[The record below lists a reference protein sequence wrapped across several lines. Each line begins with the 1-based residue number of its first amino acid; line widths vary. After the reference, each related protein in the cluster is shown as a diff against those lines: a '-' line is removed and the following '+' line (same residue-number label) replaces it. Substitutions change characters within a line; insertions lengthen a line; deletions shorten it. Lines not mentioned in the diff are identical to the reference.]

1 MIQKLKNIFKIKIR
15 FSWLLSIIFSA
26 GYILGYIFLQ
36 DKHINSGMQAFKYIV
51 AWLVGILIYHVLIQI
66 FWCLAQGDYLQK
78 NKKIQTWIV
87 WQYPFVITFI
97 FLCICWI
104 IPIILKYPAGICWDA
119 SWQIDQGMG
128 NTILTSHHPVFHTML
143 MAWFVKFGMQL
154 HSANVGIFLFCVV
167 EAIILALIFSFAI
180 KCLVDLQAKYWSIL
194 LAAIFF
200 GFSPFIT
207 GYVGTVIKD
216 VYFVA
221 MCVLYITTLIVYAA
235 DRELFWSKCYYS
247 ILFVLATVGMVL
259 FRNNGLYMCAP
270 TALALMVYE
279 FKKRDNKF
287 VKHIVIIAMSCILA
301 VTASKT
307 LTHIYQPEKGSIAE
321 ALSLPIQQT
330 SRYVKIYGN
339 EVTEKEKKIINK
351 VLPYDQLGELYNP
364 YISDPVKAHFNRSA
378 TGDDLKQYLNVWWRQ
393 FLKHP
398 TCYVKATV
406 QQSIVLIYPG
416 YNNYAY
422 YLNSN
427 ADNYNYQKEQYF
439 TTPRKI
445 ALLQQ
450 KYFKYLVGCHSVPI
464 ISLLNNMALYIMGMF
479 CLLIFSWKKHNYNS
493 MFFFIPLI
501 LSVLIIVAAPCI
513 RWHVRYAFPVIY
525 TFPLILAEFTRMRKE
540 DKNG

>member
-15 FSWLLSIIFSA
+15 FSWLLSIIFSG

-36 DKHINSGMQAFKYIV
+36 EKHINSGMQAFKYIV

-66 FWCLAQGDYLQK
+66 FWCLVQGDYLQK
-78 NKKIQTWIV
+78 NKKIQTWII
-87 WQYPFVITFI
+87 WQHPFVITFI
-97 FLCICWI
+97 FLCICWT

-128 NTILTSHHPVFHTML
+128 NTTLTSHHPVFHTML
-143 MAWFVKFGMQL
+143 MAWFVKFGMKL
-154 HSANVGIFLFCVV
+154 YSANVGIFLFCVV

-194 LAAIFF
+194 IAVIFF

-270 TALALMVYE
+270 TALVLMVYE

-287 VKHIVIIAMSCILA
+287 VKHIVIVAMSCILA

-378 TGDDLKQYLNVWWRQ
+378 TGNDLKQYLNVWWRQ

-427 ADNYNYQKEQYF
+427 ADNYFYQKEQYF

-493 MFFFIPLI
+493 MFFFVPLI

>member
-36 DKHINSGMQAFKYIV
+36 EKHINSGMQAFKYIV

-97 FLCICWI
+97 FLCICWT

-427 ADNYNYQKEQYF
+427 ADNYFYQKEQYF

-450 KYFKYLVGCHSVPI
+450 KYFKYLAGCHSVPI

-525 TFPLILAEFTRMRKE
+525 TFPLILAEFTKIRKE
-540 DKNG
+540 DNNG

>member
-1 MIQKLKNIFKIKIR
+1 MIQKLKNIFKIQIR

-36 DKHINSGMQAFKYIV
+36 EKHINSGMQAFKYIV

-66 FWCLAQGDYLQK
+66 FWCLVQGDYLQK
-78 NKKIQTWIV
+78 NIKIQTWIV
-87 WQYPFVITFI
+87 WQHPFVITFI
-97 FLCICWI
+97 FLCICWT

-128 NTILTSHHPVFHTML
+128 NTTLTSHHPVFHTML

-180 KCLVDLQAKYWSIL
+180 KCLVDLQAKYWSIII
-194 LAAIFF
+194 AILFF

-216 VYFVA
+216 VYFTA

-235 DRELFWSKCYYS
+235 NRKLFWSKCYYS

-270 TALALMVYE
+270 TVLVLIVYE
-279 FKKRDNKF
+279 LKKRDNKF
-287 VKHIVIIAMSCILA
+287 IQHVVVIALSCILA
-301 VTASKT
+301 ITASKT
-307 LTHIYQPEKGSIAE
+307 LDYIYQPEKGSIAE
-321 ALSLPIQQT
+321 ALSIPIQQT

-364 YISDPVKAHFNRSA
+364 YISDPVKTHFNRSA

-393 FLKHP
+393 FLRHP

-540 DKNG
+540 DNNG

>member
-1 MIQKLKNIFKIKIR
+1 M
-15 FSWLLSIIFSA
+15 LLIICTV
-26 GYILGYIFLQ
+26 Y
-36 DKHINSGMQAFKYIV
+36 
-51 AWLVGILIYHVLIQI
+51 WE
-66 FWCLAQGDYLQK
+66 
-78 NKKIQTWIV
+78 
-87 WQYPFVITFI
+87 VII
-97 FLCICWI
+97 
-104 IPIILKYPAGICWDA
+104 
-119 SWQIDQGMG
+119 S
-128 NTILTSHHPVFHTML
+128 
-143 MAWFVKFGMQL
+143 
-154 HSANVGIFLFCVV
+154 
-167 EAIILALIFSFAI
+167 
-180 KCLVDLQAKYWSIL
+180 
-194 LAAIFF
+194 
-200 GFSPFIT
+200 
-207 GYVGTVIKD
+207 
-216 VYFVA
+216 
-221 MCVLYITTLIVYAA
+221 IVY
-235 DRELFWSKCYYS
+235 EL
-247 ILFVLATVGMVL
+247 
-259 FRNNGLYMCAP
+259 
-270 TALALMVYE
+270 
-279 FKKRDNKF
+279 KKRDNKF
-287 VKHIVIIAMSCILA
+287 IQHVVVIALSCILA
-301 VTASKT
+301 ITASKT
-307 LTHIYQPEKGSIAE
+307 LDYIYQPEKGSIAE
-321 ALSLPIQQT
+321 ALSFPIQQP

-364 YISDPVKAHFNRSA
+364 YISDPVKTHFNRSA

-393 FLKHP
+393 FLRHP

-540 DKNG
+540 DNNG

>member
-36 DKHINSGMQAFKYIV
+36 EKHINSGMQAFKYIV

-66 FWCLAQGDYLQK
+66 FWCLVQGDYLQK
-78 NKKIQTWIV
+78 NKKIQTWII
-87 WQYPFVITFI
+87 WQHPFVITFI
-97 FLCICWI
+97 FLCICWT

-128 NTILTSHHPVFHTML
+128 NTTLTSHHPIFHTML
-143 MAWFVKFGMQL
+143 MAWFVKFGMKL
-154 HSANVGIFLFCVV
+154 YSANVGIFLFCVV

-194 LAAIFF
+194 LAVIFF

-247 ILFVLATVGMVL
+247 ILFILATVGMVL

-270 TALALMVYE
+270 TALVLMVYE

-321 ALSLPIQQT
+321 ALSFPIQQT

-427 ADNYNYQKEQYF
+427 ADNYFYQKEQYF

-464 ISLLNNMALYIMGMF
+464 ISLLNNMALYIMGIF

-493 MFFFIPLI
+493 MFFFVPLI

>member
-15 FSWLLSIIFSA
+15 FSWLLSIIFST

-36 DKHINSGMQAFKYIV
+36 EKHINSGMQAFKYIV

-66 FWCLAQGDYLQK
+66 FWCLVQGDYLQK

-87 WQYPFVITFI
+87 WQHPFVITFI
-97 FLCICWI
+97 FLCICWT
-104 IPIILKYPAGICWDA
+104 IPIVLKYPAGICFDA

-128 NTILTSHHPVFHTML
+128 NVPLTTHHPIFHTML
-143 MAWFVKFGMQL
+143 MVWFVKFGMKL
-154 HSANVGIFLFCVV
+154 YSANVGIFLFCVV

-194 LAAIFF
+194 LAVIFF

-221 MCVLYITTLIVYAA
+221 MCVLYITTLVVYAA
-235 DRELFWSKCYYS
+235 DRELFWSKFYYS
-247 ILFVLATVGMVL
+247 ILFILATVGMVL

-270 TALALMVYE
+270 TALVLMVYE

-287 VKHIVIIAMSCILA
+287 IKHIVIIAMSCILA

-321 ALSLPIQQT
+321 ALSLPFQQT
-330 SRYVKIYGN
+330 ARYVKIYGN
-339 EVTEKEKKIINK
+339 EVTEKEKKIISK
-351 VLPYDQLGELYNP
+351 VLPYDRLGELYDP
-364 YISDPVKAHFNRSA
+364 YISDPVKFYFNSSA

-406 QQSIVLIYPG
+406 QQNIFLIYPG

-427 ADNYNYQKEQYF
+427 ANNYFYQKEQYF

-450 KYFKYLVGCHSVPI
+450 KYFEYLVGCHSVPI

-501 LSVLIIVAAPCI
+501 LSVLIIVAAPTI
-513 RWHVRYAFPVIY
+513 RGHVRYAFPVIY

>member
-15 FSWLLSIIFSA
+15 FSWLLSIIFST

-36 DKHINSGMQAFKYIV
+36 EKHINSGMQAFKYIV

-66 FWCLAQGDYLQK
+66 FWCLVQGDYLQK

-87 WQYPFVITFI
+87 WQHPFVITFI
-97 FLCICWI
+97 FLCICWT
-104 IPIILKYPAGICWDA
+104 IPIVLKYPAGICFDA

-128 NTILTSHHPVFHTML
+128 NVPLTTHHPIFHTML
-143 MAWFVKFGMQL
+143 MVWFVKFGMKL
-154 HSANVGIFLFCVV
+154 YSANVGIFLFCVV
-167 EAIILALIFSFAI
+167 EAIILALIFSFAV

-194 LAAIFF
+194 LAVIFF

-235 DRELFWSKCYYS
+235 DRELFWSKFYYS
-247 ILFVLATVGMVL
+247 ILFILATVGMVL

-270 TALALMVYE
+270 TALVLMVYE

-287 VKHIVIIAMSCILA
+287 IKHIVIIAMSCILA

-321 ALSLPIQQT
+321 ALSLPFQQT
-330 SRYVKIYGN
+330 ARYVKIYGN
-339 EVTEKEKKIINK
+339 EVTEKEKKIISK
-351 VLPYDQLGELYNP
+351 VLPYDRLGELYDP
-364 YISDPVKAHFNRSA
+364 YISDPVKFYFNSSA

-406 QQSIVLIYPG
+406 QQNIFLIYPG

-427 ADNYNYQKEQYF
+427 ANNYFYQKEQYF

-450 KYFKYLVGCHSVPI
+450 KYFEYLVGCHSVPI

-501 LSVLIIVAAPCI
+501 LSVLIIVAAPTI
-513 RWHVRYAFPVIY
+513 RGHVRYAFPVIY

>member
-36 DKHINSGMQAFKYIV
+36 EKHINSGMQAFKYIV

-66 FWCLAQGDYLQK
+66 FWCLVQGDYLQK
-78 NKKIQTWIV
+78 NKKIQTWII
-87 WQYPFVITFI
+87 WQHPFVITFI
-97 FLCICWI
+97 FLCICWT

-128 NTILTSHHPVFHTML
+128 NTTLTSHHPVFHTML
-143 MAWFVKFGMQL
+143 MAWFVKFGMKL
-154 HSANVGIFLFCVV
+154 YSANVGIFLFCVV

-194 LAAIFF
+194 LAVIFF

-247 ILFVLATVGMVL
+247 ILFILATVGMVL

-270 TALALMVYE
+270 TALVLMVYE

-287 VKHIVIIAMSCILA
+287 IKHIVIIAMSCILA

-406 QQSIVLIYPG
+406 QQSIVLIHPG

-427 ADNYNYQKEQYF
+427 ADNYFYQKEQYF

-493 MFFFIPLI
+493 MFFFVPLI

>member
-36 DKHINSGMQAFKYIV
+36 EKHINSGMQAFKYIV

-66 FWCLAQGDYLQK
+66 FWCLVQGDYLQK
-78 NKKIQTWIV
+78 NKKIQTWII
-87 WQYPFVITFI
+87 WQHPFVITFI
-97 FLCICWI
+97 FLCICWT

-128 NTILTSHHPVFHTML
+128 NTTLTSHHPVFHTML
-143 MAWFVKFGMQL
+143 MAWFVKFGMKL
-154 HSANVGIFLFCVV
+154 YSANVGIFLFCVV

-194 LAAIFF
+194 LAVIFF

-247 ILFVLATVGMVL
+247 ILFILATVGMVL

-270 TALALMVYE
+270 TALVLMVYE

-427 ADNYNYQKEQYF
+427 ADNYFYQKEQYF

-464 ISLLNNMALYIMGMF
+464 ISLLNNMALYIMGIF

-493 MFFFIPLI
+493 MFFFVPLI

>member
-36 DKHINSGMQAFKYIV
+36 EKHINSGMQAFKYIV
-51 AWLVGILIYHVLIQI
+51 AWLVGIFIYHVLIQI
-66 FWCLAQGDYLQK
+66 FWCLVQGDYLQK

-87 WQYPFVITFI
+87 WQHPFVITFL
-97 FLCICWI
+97 FLCICWT

-128 NTILTSHHPVFHTML
+128 NTTLTSHHPVFHTML

-154 HSANVGIFLFCVV
+154 HSANIGIFLFCIV
-167 EAIILALIFSFAI
+167 EAIILAVIFSFAI
-180 KCLVDLQAKYWSIL
+180 KCLVDLQAKYWSVIIAIL
-194 LAAIFF
+194 FF

-216 VYFVA
+216 VYFTA

-235 DRELFWSKCYYS
+235 NRKLFWSKCYYS

-270 TALALMVYE
+270 TVLVLIVYE
-279 FKKRDNKF
+279 LKKRDNKF
-287 VKHIVIIAMSCILA
+287 IQHVVVIALSCILA
-301 VTASKT
+301 ITASKT
-307 LTHIYQPEKGSIAE
+307 LDYIYQPEKGSIAE
-321 ALSLPIQQT
+321 ALSIPIQQT

-364 YISDPVKAHFNRSA
+364 YISDPVKTHFNRSA

-393 FLKHP
+393 FLRHP

-493 MFFFIPLI
+493 MFFLIIPL
-501 LSVLIIVAAPCI
+501 
-513 RWHVRYAFPVIY
+513 
-525 TFPLILAEFTRMRKE
+525 
-540 DKNG
+540 

>member
-36 DKHINSGMQAFKYIV
+36 EKHINSGMQAFKYIV

-97 FLCICWI
+97 FLCICWT

-128 NTILTSHHPVFHTML
+128 NTTLTSHHPVFHTML

-270 TALALMVYE
+270 TALVLMVYE

-287 VKHIVIIAMSCILA
+287 IKHIVIIAMSCILA

-427 ADNYNYQKEQYF
+427 ADNYFYQKEQYF

>member
-36 DKHINSGMQAFKYIV
+36 EKHINSGMQAFKYIV

-66 FWCLAQGDYLQK
+66 FWCLVQGDYLQK
-78 NKKIQTWIV
+78 NKKIQTWII
-87 WQYPFVITFI
+87 WQHPFVITFI
-97 FLCICWI
+97 FLCICWT

-128 NTILTSHHPVFHTML
+128 NTTLTSHHPVFHTML
-143 MAWFVKFGMQL
+143 MAWFVKFGMKL
-154 HSANVGIFLFCVV
+154 YSANVGIFLFCVV

-194 LAAIFF
+194 LAVIFF

-247 ILFVLATVGMVL
+247 ILFILATVGMVL

-270 TALALMVYE
+270 TALVLMVYE
-279 FKKRDNKF
+279 FKKRYNKF
-287 VKHIVIIAMSCILA
+287 IKHIVIIAMSCILA

-364 YISDPVKAHFNRSA
+364 YISDPVKNHFNRSA

-427 ADNYNYQKEQYF
+427 ADNYFYQKEQYF

-493 MFFFIPLI
+493 MFFFVPLI

>member
-36 DKHINSGMQAFKYIV
+36 EKHINSGMQAFKYIV

-66 FWCLAQGDYLQK
+66 FWCLVQGDYLQK
-78 NKKIQTWIV
+78 NKKIQTWII
-87 WQYPFVITFI
+87 WQHPFVITFI
-97 FLCICWI
+97 FLCICWT

-128 NTILTSHHPVFHTML
+128 NTTLTSHHPVFHTML
-143 MAWFVKFGMQL
+143 MAWFVKFGMKL
-154 HSANVGIFLFCVV
+154 YSANVGIFLFCVV

-194 LAAIFF
+194 LAVIFF

-270 TALALMVYE
+270 TALVLMVYE

-287 VKHIVIIAMSCILA
+287 VKHIVIVAMSCILA

-378 TGDDLKQYLNVWWRQ
+378 TGNDLKQYLNVWWRQ

-427 ADNYNYQKEQYF
+427 ADNYFYQKEQYF

-493 MFFFIPLI
+493 MFFFVPLI

>member
-36 DKHINSGMQAFKYIV
+36 EKHINSGMQAFKYIV

-66 FWCLAQGDYLQK
+66 FWCFVQGDYLQK

-87 WQYPFVITFI
+87 WQHPFVITFI
-97 FLCICWI
+97 FLCICWT
-104 IPIILKYPAGICWDA
+104 IPIVLKYPAGICWDA

-128 NTILTSHHPVFHTML
+128 NVPLTSHHPIFHTML

-194 LAAIFF
+194 LAVIFF

-270 TALALMVYE
+270 TALVLMVYE

-287 VKHIVIIAMSCILA
+287 IKHIVIIAMSCILA

-321 ALSLPIQQT
+321 ALSLPFQQT
-330 SRYVKIYGN
+330 ARYVKTYGN

-364 YISDPVKAHFNRSA
+364 YVSDPVKFYFNRSA

-406 QQSIVLIYPG
+406 QQSIFLIHPG

-427 ADNYNYQKEQYF
+427 ANNYFYQKEQYF

-493 MFFFIPLI
+493 MFFFVPLI
-501 LSVLIIVAAPCI
+501 LSVLIILAAPCI

>member
-36 DKHINSGMQAFKYIV
+36 EKHINSGMQAFKYIV

-66 FWCLAQGDYLQK
+66 FWCLVQGDYLQK
-78 NKKIQTWIV
+78 NKKIQTWII
-87 WQYPFVITFI
+87 WQHPFVITFI
-97 FLCICWI
+97 FLCICWT

-128 NTILTSHHPVFHTML
+128 NTTLTSHHPVFHTML
-143 MAWFVKFGMQL
+143 MAWFVKFGMKL
-154 HSANVGIFLFCVV
+154 YSANVGIFLFCVV

-194 LAAIFF
+194 LAVIFF

-247 ILFVLATVGMVL
+247 ILFILATVGMVL

-270 TALALMVYE
+270 TALVLMVYE

-287 VKHIVIIAMSCILA
+287 IKHIVIIAMSCILA

-427 ADNYNYQKEQYF
+427 ADNYFYQKEQYF

-493 MFFFIPLI
+493 MFFFVPLI

>member
-1 MIQKLKNIFKIKIR
+1 
-15 FSWLLSIIFSA
+15 
-26 GYILGYIFLQ
+26 
-36 DKHINSGMQAFKYIV
+36 
-51 AWLVGILIYHVLIQI
+51 
-66 FWCLAQGDYLQK
+66 
-78 NKKIQTWIV
+78 
-87 WQYPFVITFI
+87 
-97 FLCICWI
+97 
-104 IPIILKYPAGICWDA
+104 
-119 SWQIDQGMG
+119 
-128 NTILTSHHPVFHTML
+128 

-154 HSANVGIFLFCVV
+154 HSANIGIFLFCIV
-167 EAIILALIFSFAI
+167 EAIILAVIFSFAI
-180 KCLVDLQAKYWSIL
+180 KCLVDLQAKYWSVIIAIL
-194 LAAIFF
+194 FL

-216 VYFVA
+216 VYFTA

-235 DRELFWSKCYYS
+235 NRKLFWSKCYYS

-270 TALALMVYE
+270 TVLVLIVYE
-279 FKKRDNKF
+279 LKKRDNKF
-287 VKHIVIIAMSCILA
+287 IQHVVVIALSCILA
-301 VTASKT
+301 ITASKT
-307 LTHIYQPEKGSIAE
+307 LDYIYQPEKGSIAE
-321 ALSLPIQQT
+321 ALSIPIQQT

-364 YISDPVKAHFNRSA
+364 YISDPVKTHFNRSA

-393 FLKHP
+393 FLRHP

-540 DKNG
+540 DNNG

>member
-36 DKHINSGMQAFKYIV
+36 EKHINSGMQAFKYIV

-66 FWCLAQGDYLQK
+66 FWCLVQGDYLQK
-78 NKKIQTWIV
+78 NKKIQTWII
-87 WQYPFVITFI
+87 WQHPFVITFI
-97 FLCICWI
+97 FLCICWT

-128 NTILTSHHPVFHTML
+128 NTTLTSHHPVFHTML
-143 MAWFVKFGMQL
+143 MAWFVKFGMKL
-154 HSANVGIFLFCVV
+154 YSANVGIFLFCVV

-194 LAAIFF
+194 LAVIFF

-247 ILFVLATVGMVL
+247 ILFILATVGMVL

-270 TALALMVYE
+270 TALVLLVYE

-287 VKHIVIIAMSCILA
+287 IKHIVIIAMSCILA

-364 YISDPVKAHFNRSA
+364 YISDPVKNHFNRSA

-427 ADNYNYQKEQYF
+427 ADNYFYQKEQYF

-493 MFFFIPLI
+493 MFFFVPLI

>member
-1 MIQKLKNIFKIKIR
+1 
-15 FSWLLSIIFSA
+15 
-26 GYILGYIFLQ
+26 
-36 DKHINSGMQAFKYIV
+36 MQAFKYIV

-66 FWCLAQGDYLQK
+66 FWCLVQGDYLQK
-78 NKKIQTWIV
+78 NKKIQTWII
-87 WQYPFVITFI
+87 WQHPFVITFI
-97 FLCICWI
+97 FLCICWT

-128 NTILTSHHPVFHTML
+128 NTTLTSHHPVFHTML
-143 MAWFVKFGMQL
+143 MAWFVKFGMKL
-154 HSANVGIFLFCVV
+154 YSANVGIFLFCVV

-194 LAAIFF
+194 LAVIFF

-247 ILFVLATVGMVL
+247 ILFILATVGMVL

-270 TALALMVYE
+270 TALVLMVYE

-287 VKHIVIIAMSCILA
+287 IKHIVIIAMSCILA

-427 ADNYNYQKEQYF
+427 ADNYFYQKEQYF

-493 MFFFIPLI
+493 MFFFVPLI

>member
-15 FSWLLSIIFSA
+15 FSWLLSIFFSA

-36 DKHINSGMQAFKYIV
+36 EKHINSGMQAFKYIV
-51 AWLVGILIYHVLIQI
+51 AWLVGIFIYHVLIQI
-66 FWCLAQGDYLQK
+66 FWCLVQGDYLQK

-87 WQYPFVITFI
+87 WQHPFVITFL
-97 FLCICWI
+97 FLCICWT

-128 NTILTSHHPVFHTML
+128 NTTLTSHHPVFHTML

-154 HSANVGIFLFCVV
+154 HSANIGIFLFCIV
-167 EAIILALIFSFAI
+167 EAIILAVIFSFAI
-180 KCLVDLQAKYWSIL
+180 KCLVDLQAKYWSVIIAIL
-194 LAAIFF
+194 FF

-216 VYFVA
+216 VYFTA

-235 DRELFWSKCYYS
+235 NRKLFWSKCYYS

-270 TALALMVYE
+270 TVLVLIVYE
-279 FKKRDNKF
+279 LKKRDNKF
-287 VKHIVIIAMSCILA
+287 IQHVVVIALSCILA
-301 VTASKT
+301 ITASKT
-307 LTHIYQPEKGSIAE
+307 LDYIYQPEKGSIAE
-321 ALSLPIQQT
+321 ALSIPIQQT

-364 YISDPVKAHFNRSA
+364 YISDPVKTHFNRSA

-393 FLKHP
+393 FLRHP

-501 LSVLIIVAAPCI
+501 LSVLITVAAPCI

>member
-1 MIQKLKNIFKIKIR
+1 MIQKLKNIFKIQIR

-36 DKHINSGMQAFKYIV
+36 EKHINSGMQAFKYIV

-66 FWCLAQGDYLQK
+66 FWCLVQGDYLQK

-87 WQYPFVITFI
+87 WQHPFVITFI
-97 FLCICWI
+97 FLCICWT

-235 DRELFWSKCYYS
+235 DCELFWSKCYYS

-270 TALALMVYE
+270 TALVLMVYE

-427 ADNYNYQKEQYF
+427 ADNYFYQKEQYF

>member
-36 DKHINSGMQAFKYIV
+36 EKHINSGMQAFKYIV

-66 FWCLAQGDYLQK
+66 FWCLVQGDYLQK
-78 NKKIQTWIV
+78 NKKIQTWII
-87 WQYPFVITFI
+87 WQHPFVITFI
-97 FLCICWI
+97 FLCICWT

-128 NTILTSHHPVFHTML
+128 NTTLTSHHPVFHTML
-143 MAWFVKFGMQL
+143 MAWFVKFGVQL

-180 KCLVDLQAKYWSIL
+180 KCLVALQAKYWSIL
-194 LAAIFF
+194 LAVIFF

-270 TALALMVYE
+270 TALVLMVYE

-427 ADNYNYQKEQYF
+427 ADNYFYQKEQYF

-493 MFFFIPLI
+493 MFFFVPLI

>member
-1 MIQKLKNIFKIKIR
+1 MIQKLKNIFKIQIR

-26 GYILGYIFLQ
+26 GYILGFIFLQ
-36 DKHINSGMQAFKYIV
+36 EKHINSGMQAFKYIV

-66 FWCLAQGDYLQK
+66 FWCLVQGDYLQK

-87 WQYPFVITFI
+87 WQHPFVITFI
-97 FLCICWI
+97 FLCICWT

-270 TALALMVYE
+270 TALVLMVYE

-427 ADNYNYQKEQYF
+427 ADNYFYQKEQYF

-479 CLLIFSWKKHNYNS
+479 CLLIFSWKKHNYS

>member
-36 DKHINSGMQAFKYIV
+36 EKHINSGMQAFKYIV

-97 FLCICWI
+97 FLCICWT

>member
-1 MIQKLKNIFKIKIR
+1 MSQKLKNIFKIKIR
-15 FSWLLSIIFSA
+15 FSWLLSTIFSA

-36 DKHINSGMQAFKYIV
+36 GKHINSGMQAFKYIV
-51 AWLVGILIYHVLIQI
+51 AWVVGILIYHVLIQI
-66 FWCLAQGDYLQK
+66 FWCLVQGDYLQK

-87 WQYPFVITFI
+87 WQHPFVITFI
-97 FLCICWI
+97 FLCICWT
-104 IPIILKYPAGICWDA
+104 IPIVLKYPAGICFDA

-128 NTILTSHHPVFHTML
+128 NVPLTTHHPIFHTML
-143 MAWFVKFGMQL
+143 MAWFVKFGMKL
-154 HSANVGIFLFCVV
+154 YSANVGIFLFCVV

-180 KCLVDLQAKYWSIL
+180 KCLVDFQAKYWSIL
-194 LAAIFF
+194 LAVIFF

-270 TALALMVYE
+270 TALVLMVYE
-279 FKKRDNKF
+279 FKKRDNTF
-287 VKHIVIIAMSCILA
+287 IKHIVIIATSCILA

-321 ALSLPIQQT
+321 ALSLPFQQT
-330 SRYVKIYGN
+330 ARYVKTYGN
-339 EVTEKEKKIINK
+339 EVTENEKKIISK
-351 VLPYDQLGELYNP
+351 VLPYDRLGELYDP
-364 YISDPVKAHFNRSA
+364 YISDPVKFYFNNSA

-406 QQSIVLIYPG
+406 QQSIFLIYPG

-427 ADNYNYQKEQYF
+427 ANNYFYQKEQYF

-450 KYFKYLVGCHSVPI
+450 KYFEYLVGCHSVPI

-501 LSVLIIVAAPCI
+501 LSVLIIVAAPTI
-513 RWHVRYAFPVIY
+513 RGHVRYAFPVIY

>member
-1 MIQKLKNIFKIKIR
+1 MIQKLKNIFKIQIR
-15 FSWLLSIIFSA
+15 FSWLLSIIFSV

-36 DKHINSGMQAFKYIV
+36 EKHINSGMQAFKYIV
-51 AWLVGILIYHVLIQI
+51 AWLVGILIYHVLIQV
-66 FWCLAQGDYLQK
+66 FWCLVQGDYLQK

-87 WQYPFVITFI
+87 WQHPFVITFI
-97 FLCICWI
+97 FLCICWT

-128 NTILTSHHPVFHTML
+128 NTTLTSHHPVFHTML

-154 HSANVGIFLFCVV
+154 HSANIGIFLFCIV
-167 EAIILALIFSFAI
+167 EAIILAVIFSFAI
-180 KCLVDLQAKYWSIL
+180 KCLVDLQAKYWSIII
-194 LAAIFF
+194 AILFF

-270 TALALMVYE
+270 TVLVLIVYE
-279 FKKRDNKF
+279 LKKRDNKF
-287 VKHIVIIAMSCILA
+287 IQHVVVIALSCILA
-301 VTASKT
+301 ITASKT
-307 LTHIYQPEKGSIAE
+307 LDYIYQPEKGSIAE
-321 ALSLPIQQT
+321 ALSIPIQQT

-364 YISDPVKAHFNRSA
+364 YISDPVKTYFNRSA

>member
-36 DKHINSGMQAFKYIV
+36 EKHINSGMQAFKYIV

-97 FLCICWI
+97 FLCICWT

-427 ADNYNYQKEQYF
+427 ADNYFYQKEQYF

>member
-1 MIQKLKNIFKIKIR
+1 MIQSIKNIFKTKIR
-15 FSWLLSIIFSA
+15 FSWLLSMIFSI

-36 DKHINSGMQAFKYIV
+36 EKHINSGMQILKYIV

-66 FWCLAQGDYLQK
+66 FWCLVQGDYLQK
-78 NKKIQTWIV
+78 SKKIQSWII
-87 WQYPFVITFI
+87 WKHPFIVTFI
-97 FLCICWI
+97 FLCICWT
-104 IPIILKYPAGICWDA
+104 IPIILKYPAGICWDV

-128 NTILTSHHPVFHTML
+128 NMPLTSHHPIFHTKL
-143 MAWFVKFGMQL
+143 MTWFIKFGMKL

-194 LAAIFF
+194 LAVIFF

-216 VYFVA
+216 VYFMT

-247 ILFVLATVGMVL
+247 ILFILATVGMVL

-270 TALALMVYE
+270 TALVLMVYE

-287 VKHIVIIAMSCILA
+287 IKHIVIIAMSCILA

-330 SRYVKIYGN
+330 SRYVKTYGN
-339 EVTEKEKKIINK
+339 EVTENEKKIISK
-351 VLPYDQLGELYNP
+351 VLPYDRLGELYDP
-364 YISDPVKAHFNRSA
+364 YISDPVKMYFNRSA
-378 TGDDLKQYLNVWWRQ
+378 TREDTIKYLNVWWQQ

-398 TCYVKATV
+398 MCYVEATV
-406 QQSIVLIYPG
+406 QQNILLIYPG

-422 YLNSN
+422 YLSC
-427 ADNYNYQKEQYF
+427 DKTGYSFQKVQLF
-439 TTPRKI
+439 HTPQKI
-445 ALLQQ
+445 ALLQE
-450 KYFKYLVGCHSVPI
+450 KYFNFLVECHTIPV

-479 CLLIFSWKKHNYNS
+479 CLLIFSWKRHNCKS
-493 MFFFIPLI
+493 MFFFIPLL
-501 LSVLIIVAAPCI
+501 LSVLIIIAAPCI
-513 RWHVRYAFPVIY
+513 RGHVRYAFPVIY
-525 TFPLILAEFTRMRKE
+525 TFPLILAEFTRIKKV

>member
-1 MIQKLKNIFKIKIR
+1 MVR
-15 FSWLLSIIFSA
+15 
-26 GYILGYIFLQ
+26 
-36 DKHINSGMQAFKYIV
+36 
-51 AWLVGILIYHVLIQI
+51 LVGILIYHVLIQI
-66 FWCLAQGDYLQK
+66 FWCLVQGDYLQK

-87 WQYPFVITFI
+87 WQHPFVITFI
-97 FLCICWI
+97 FLCICWT
-104 IPIILKYPAGICWDA
+104 IPIVLKYPAGICWDA

-128 NTILTSHHPVFHTML
+128 NVPLTTHHPIFHTML

-180 KCLVDLQAKYWSIL
+180 KCLVALQAKYWSIL
-194 LAAIFF
+194 LAVIFF

-270 TALALMVYE
+270 TALVLMVYE

-287 VKHIVIIAMSCILA
+287 IKHIVIIAMSCILA

-321 ALSLPIQQT
+321 ALSLPFQQT
-330 SRYVKIYGN
+330 ARYVKTYGN

-364 YISDPVKAHFNRSA
+364 YVSDPVKFYFNRSA

-406 QQSIVLIYPG
+406 QQSIFLIYPG

-427 ADNYNYQKEQYF
+427 ANNYFYQKEQYF

-493 MFFFIPLI
+493 MFFFVPLI
-501 LSVLIIVAAPCI
+501 LSVLIILAAPCI

>member
-1 MIQKLKNIFKIKIR
+1 MIQKLKNIFKIKIQ

-36 DKHINSGMQAFKYIV
+36 EKHINSGMQAFKYIV

-97 FLCICWI
+97 FLCICWT

-427 ADNYNYQKEQYF
+427 ADNYFYQKEQYF

-525 TFPLILAEFTRMRKE
+525 TFPLILAEFTRIRKE
-540 DKNG
+540 DNNG

>member
-36 DKHINSGMQAFKYIV
+36 EKHINSGMQAFKYIV
-51 AWLVGILIYHVLIQI
+51 AWLVGILIYHVFIQI
-66 FWCLAQGDYLQK
+66 FWCLVQGDYLQK
-78 NKKIQTWIV
+78 NKKIQTWII
-87 WQYPFVITFI
+87 WQHPFVITFI
-97 FLCICWI
+97 FLCICWT

-128 NTILTSHHPVFHTML
+128 NTTLTSHHPVFHTML
-143 MAWFVKFGMQL
+143 MAWFVKFGMKL
-154 HSANVGIFLFCVV
+154 YSANVGIFLFCVV

-194 LAAIFF
+194 LAVIFF

-247 ILFVLATVGMVL
+247 ILFILATVGMVL

-270 TALALMVYE
+270 TALVLMVYE

-287 VKHIVIIAMSCILA
+287 IKHIVIIAMSCILA

-427 ADNYNYQKEQYF
+427 ADNYFYQKEQYF

-493 MFFFIPLI
+493 MFFFVPLI

>member
-36 DKHINSGMQAFKYIV
+36 EKHINSGMQAFKYIV

-97 FLCICWI
+97 FLCICWT

-154 HSANVGIFLFCVV
+154 HSANVGIFFFCVV

-427 ADNYNYQKEQYF
+427 ADNYFYQKEQYF

>member
-36 DKHINSGMQAFKYIV
+36 EKHINSGMQAFKYIL
-51 AWLVGILIYHVLIQI
+51 AWLVGILIYRVLIQI

-87 WQYPFVITFI
+87 WQHPFVITFI

-128 NTILTSHHPVFHTML
+128 NTTLTSHHPVFHTML

-154 HSANVGIFLFCVV
+154 HSANIGIFLFCIV
-167 EAIILALIFSFAI
+167 EAIILAVIFSFAI
-180 KCLVDLQAKYWSIL
+180 KCLVDLQAKYWSIII
-194 LAAIFF
+194 AILFF

-216 VYFVA
+216 VYFTA

-235 DRELFWSKCYYS
+235 NRKLFWSKCYYS

-270 TALALMVYE
+270 TVLVLIVYE
-279 FKKRDNKF
+279 LKKRDNKF
-287 VKHIVIIAMSCILA
+287 IQHVVVIALSCILA
-301 VTASKT
+301 ITASKT
-307 LTHIYQPEKGSIAE
+307 LDYIYQPEKGSIAE
-321 ALSLPIQQT
+321 ALSIPIQQT
-330 SRYVKIYGN
+330 SRYVKIYEN
-339 EVTEKEKKIINK
+339 EITEKEKKIINK
-351 VLPYDQLGELYNP
+351 VLPYDQLGKLYNP
-364 YISDPVKAHFNRSA
+364 YISDPVKTHFNRSA

-493 MFFFIPLI
+493 MFFFVPLI

>member
-36 DKHINSGMQAFKYIV
+36 EKHINSGMQAFKYIV

-97 FLCICWI
+97 FLCICWT

-427 ADNYNYQKEQYF
+427 ADNYFYQKEQYF

-525 TFPLILAEFTRMRKE
+525 TFPLILAEFTRIRKE
-540 DKNG
+540 DNNG

>member
-36 DKHINSGMQAFKYIV
+36 EKHINSGMQAFKYIV

-66 FWCLAQGDYLQK
+66 FWCLVQGDYLQK
-78 NKKIQTWIV
+78 NKKIQTWII
-87 WQYPFVITFI
+87 WQHPFVITFI
-97 FLCICWI
+97 FLCICWT

-128 NTILTSHHPVFHTML
+128 NTTLTSHHPVFHTML
-143 MAWFVKFGMQL
+143 MAWFVKFGMKL
-154 HSANVGIFLFCVV
+154 YSANVGIFLFCVV

-194 LAAIFF
+194 LAVIFF

-247 ILFVLATVGMVL
+247 ILFILATVGMVL

-270 TALALMVYE
+270 TALVLMVYE

-287 VKHIVIIAMSCILA
+287 IKHIVIIAMSCILA

-406 QQSIVLIYPG
+406 QQIIVLIYPG

-427 ADNYNYQKEQYF
+427 ADNYFYQKEQYF

-493 MFFFIPLI
+493 MFFFVPLI